1 LSRAETT
8 SGALSNVGSTTTGAE
23 ASSSSAT
30 DAEPTK
36 AKCRREIVTVD
47 IGGTHVRFA
56 IAEVANGNVASLG
69 EAITLKTGDYA
80 NLQRAWLAFGERAG
94 RALPK
99 AVAISFAGPVHGE
112 VLKLTNNP
120 WVIHPARA
128 SAVLGVDT
136 ATLINDFAAVGHT
149 VAHIGADQLQ
159 FVCGPNVPL
168 PEKGT
173 ISIVGPGTG
182 LGVAHVLRTKS
193 GYYVN
198 ETEGGH
204 IDFPSLDALEDHVAA
219 AVREKFRRVSAERI
233 VSGPGLRNI
242 YEALCRSE
250 GKAARPYRDDELWE
264 AALAGTDSMA
274 VAALERFC
282 LSLGAVAGDITLA
295 QGGSAL
301 VIAGGVGLRIADML
315 GRSGFQYRFTAK
327 GRFEAFMAA
336 IPVKVLI
343 HPQPGLLGAAA
354 AYAQEHC
361 R

>member
-1 LSRAETT
+1 LAR
-8 SGALSNVGSTTTGAE
+8 SGTISGDLSTTGSAA
-23 ASSSSAT
+23 ASAKAGPSSAI
-30 DAEPTK
+30 DGEATK
-36 AKCRREIVTVD
+36 GKCGREIAAVD

-56 IAEVANGNVASLG
+56 IAEVADGNVTSLG
-69 EAITLKTGDYA
+69 DAVTLKTGDYA
-80 NLQRAWLAFGERAG
+80 NLQRAWVAFGEQAG
-94 RALPK
+94 RPLPN

-128 SAVLGVDT
+128 AAVLGVDT
-136 ATLINDFAAVGHT
+136 ATLINDFAAVGHA

-159 FVCGPNVPL
+159 FVCGPDVPL
-168 PEKGT
+168 PELGT

-182 LGVAHVLRTKS
+182 LGVAHILRTKN
-193 GYYVN
+193 GYHVN

-204 IDFPSLDALEDHVAA
+204 IDFPSLDALEDHVVA

-264 AALAGTDSMA
+264 AALGGTESMA

-301 VIAGGVGLRIADML
+301 VIAGGIGLRIAEML
-315 GRSGFQYRFTAK
+315 GSSGFRYRFTAK

-354 AYAQEHC
+354 AYAQEHY